1 MVRPIVLTSTLLALV
16 SSLLPGAIAHARDP
30 LPTPL
35 RCLVPPCFAPTE
47 LWDRYRAL
55 DEDAP
60 TSTPAEPAAT
70 PEQPS
75 PTPEQP
81 SSSPTSATS
90 TPAGPGDALE
100 NNYDAQHAAI
110 IAVDTA
116 YALDFVCPV
125 TWTGACE
132 GGDHDYLRVPLKA
145 DTAYLIATY
154 DITNTDTVL
163 DLYWQDSEQPV
174 LSNDDRY
181 GQDLDRGI
189 AGGVASALHFR
200 APSDG
205 WATLRV
211 SPRFGAA
218 APSGQPGAYTVAV
231 ARVDSELA
239 QSIERTLAAQAGI
252 PPTPTALPP
261 TAVPAPAAPAPQP
274 AAPAPQPRAPAPA
287 APRPAAPPPT
297 PPLISDVSAG
307 RARVLTEARLL
318 TAPGGDTVLLTVP
331 RDTTVQL
338 KGQASGIWVR
348 VEVDNGI
355 VPGWVDSRRL
365 ERIDTP
371 PASAAATADT
381 GDAVLPAV
389 DPTDSIDADRPAASA
404 PAQSAAGGVR
414 GMGLRITANGPVAAA
429 TPVIVEPTARVVDIA
444 MCRARA
450 GATTCAVDR
459 AMAGVR
465 VELLHGA
472 TREILHG
479 GRTEASGQIR
489 LVASVP
495 PTTALLL
502 SVPAYGV
509 LIPLPTTPTIA
520 LLIPTETTP

>member
-1 MVRPIVLTSTLLALV
+1 MVRFIVLTSTLLALL
-16 SSLLPGAIAHARDP
+16 SSVLGGSAVAREV

-35 RCLVPPCFAPTE
+35 GCVVSPCLAPTT
-47 LWDRYRAL
+47 LGDRVRAL

-60 TSTPAEPAAT
+60 TSTPTEPSAP
-70 PEQPS
+70 PEPPA
-75 PTPEQP
+75 PTPEH
-81 SSSPTSATS
+81 ATS
-90 TPAGPGDALE
+90 LPTAPAGPGDALE
-100 NNYDAQHAAI
+100 NNYDASHAAI

-116 YALDFVCPV
+116 YVLDFVCPV
-125 TWTGACE
+125 TWAGACD

-163 DLYWQDSEQPV
+163 DLYWQDSAQPI
-174 LSNDDRY
+174 LSNDDYY
-181 GQDLDRGI
+181 GQDINRSI
-189 AGGVASALHFR
+189 AGGVASALRFR
-200 APSDG
+200 APTDD

-239 QSIERTLAAQAGI
+239 QTIERTLAAQAGI

-261 TAVPAPAAPAPQP
+261 TVVPPPAVPAPQP
-274 AAPAPQPRAPAPA
+274 VAPAPQPREGAPQPAPA

-297 PPLISDVSAG
+297 PPLITDVTVG
-307 RARVLTEARLL
+307 RARVLNEARLL

-348 VEVDNGI
+348 VEVDSGV
-355 VPGWVDSRRL
+355 VPGWIDSRLL

-371 PASAAATADT
+371 PARAAAPAAA
-381 GDAVLPAV
+381 GAAVPPAV
-389 DPTDSIDADRPAASA
+389 SPTAFTDADRPAASA
-404 PAQSAAGGVR
+404 AGSARGG
-414 GMGLRITANGPVAAA
+414 GLRITATGPVAAA
-429 TPVIVEPTARVVDIA
+429 TPVVVEPQARVVEIA
-444 MCRARA
+444 VCRARA
-450 GATTCAVDR
+450 GATSCAADR
-459 AMAGVR
+459 ALHGVR

-472 TREILHG
+472 TRAVLHG
-479 GRTEASGQIR
+479 GRTEASGDLR

-495 PTTALLL
+495 PATAILL